1 MLYHVQRNGQQY
13 GPYTLDD
20 LKSYVSTGN
29 VLLTD
34 LIRSDDTPDW
44 IPVSQVLGIAPP
56 AAVAS
61 YTGAAPQSFETG
73 APYPDPPNLHWAL
86 VLLIGVFTCGMF
98 TIVWIMVEAAWVRK
112 IDPRSKALFY
122 YIIAFVLDVAS
133 VFLSIF
139 MQRVT
144 ASGGAN
150 QSALTLLSL
159 LITFAFLALFIIANF
174 SMRDSIEAHFN
185 GAEPIGLSLSGIM
198 TFFFSVYYFQYHFS
212 RINEL
217 KRATRYGGASI

>member
-1 MLYHVQRNGQQY
+1 
-13 GPYTLDD
+13 
-20 LKSYVSTGN
+20 
-29 VLLTD
+29 
-34 LIRSDDTPDW
+34 
-44 IPVSQVLGIAPP
+44 
-56 AAVAS
+56 
-61 YTGAAPQSFETG
+61 
-73 APYPDPPNLHWAL
+73 
-86 VLLIGVFTCGMF
+86 
-98 TIVWIMVEAAWVRK
+98 MVEAAWVRK